1 MKQTTGVAGV
11 PFCRPDITEAEVAA
25 VTETLR
31 SGWITTGPKV
41 KEFEEAFARALGA
54 PWAVAV
60 SSCTA
65 ALHVSLVAAG
75 CKAGDEVVTSVNTF
89 TATAASILQAGAT
102 PVLVDIEEDT
112 FNMAPEA
119 VERACTGATRAI
131 VPVHL
136 AGHPCEMTP
145 ILASARDRGASVI
158 EDAAHS
164 LPAAYRGKKIGTLS
178 ELTCFSFYA
187 TKNLTTG
194 EGGMITGLDPA
205 LKERVGLI
213 GYHGMSRDG
222 WRRYIDR
229 GSWYYEIVERGF
241 KYNLTDIAA
250 VIGLEQLARLDAMQ
264 RRRHEVVAAFDQAF
278 SSLDALI
285 LPKARPYV
293 AHAWHLYIVRLR
305 EKALKIDRDGF
316 IRALAERG
324 IGTSV
329 HFIPL
334 YRHPHYRSVLGV
346 TAASFPVAERVFQSC
361 VSLPLFS
368 AITDREVASVIDAVR
383 EVVRENRR

>member
-1 MKQTTGVAGV
+1 M
-11 PFCRPDITEAEVAA
+11 
-25 VTETLR
+25 
-31 SGWITTGPKV
+31 
-41 KEFEEAFARALGA
+41 GA

-75 CKAGDEVVTSVNTF
+75 AKPGDEVVTTVNTF
-89 TATAASILQAGAT
+89 SATAASIVQAGAT

-112 FNMAPEA
+112 FNMSPEE
-119 VERACTGATRAI
+119 VERAVTPRTRAI
-131 VPVHL
+131 LPVHL

-145 ILASARDRGASVI
+145 ILATAKARGAAVI

-164 LPAAYRGKKIGTLS
+164 LPASYRGRKIGTIS
-178 ELTCFSFYA
+178 DLTCFSFYA

-194 EGGMITGLDPA
+194 EGGMITGIDPS
-205 LKERVGLI
+205 LRERVGLI

-222 WRRYIDR
+222 WKRYLDK
-229 GSWYYEIVERGF
+229 GSWYYEIVEHGF

-250 VIGLEQLARLDAMQ
+250 VMGLQQLARLESMQ
-264 RRRHEVVAAFDQAF
+264 RRRRQVVAAFDAAF
-278 SSLDALI
+278 ADLDALI
-285 LPKARPYV
+285 LPRARPHV
-293 AHAWHLYIVRLR
+293 EHAWHLYVIRLKEGVLR
-305 EKALKIDRDGF
+305 AGRDEF

-334 YRHPHYRSVLGV
+334 YRHPYYRTALGV
-346 TAASFPVAERVFQSC
+346 GPERFPVAEKVYHSC
-361 VSLPLFS
+361 LSLPLFS
-368 AITDREVASVIDAVR
+368 AMTDAEVATVIEAVR
-383 EVVRENRR
+383 DVVREGRR